1 MGAPGDTQAIRQR
14 FLTDFAFYAR
24 HCLKIRTKDGEIAPL
39 ILNRAQRHLLA
50 VLERQWEK
58 TGRIRVVILKG
69 RQQGLSTLVEAWL
82 YWRTSQAQAMRTL
95 VMAHKAESS
104 TALFGMAQ
112 RYHENCPAL
121 LKQATKW
128 SNRKEL
134 AFSALDS
141 SYLVAT
147 AGADGVARGE
157 TLNHAHLSE
166 VAFWPRSS
174 AAEVFNGLLQAV
186 PNRPGTSIFVES
198 TANGMSGVFYDLW
211 QGAIAGTNGFEAV
224 FIPWFWQPE
233 YREPVPEGFTQSPEE
248 LVLVEQYALDNEQ
261 LMFRRQ
267 RIGATSRDQ
276 FMQEYPCCPEEAFL
290 TSGMPV
296 FNLDRIRDQIETN
309 AKDPAVRL
317 SLEGDKWQQNPRGQL
332 SVYEPRNRLD
342 TYYIGADIAMGIKGR
357 DYSVAAVLDGKK
369 RLVAV
374 WRGHIHPALFATV
387 LARLG
392 ERYNWARIIP
402 ERNAHGILTCTML
415 AKDLA
420 YPNVYL
426 DESLGAITE
435 DYRETIGFLTS
446 TKTKPLII
454 DKLRASLIDGELTLF
469 DRQTLFEM
477 QRFVVTESGSM
488 EADEGTDRDG
498 EPFHDDCVMALALAN
513 HIHDGHFEPIPVT
526 DDFYIEAI

>member
-1 MGAPGDTQAIRQR
+1 MATASELLALRRR
-14 FLTDFAFYAR
+14 FLRDFAFYAK
-24 HCLKIRTKDGEIAPL
+24 HCLKIRTKDGTIAPL
-39 ILNRAQRHLLA
+39 ILNRAQQHLLD
-50 VLERQWEK
+50 VLDRQWAA

-69 RQQGLSTLVEAWL
+69 RQQGFSTLVEAWL
-82 YWRTSQAQAMRTL
+82 YWRVSQSEAQRAL

-112 RYHENCPAL
+112 RYHDNCPEG
-121 LKQATKW
+121 LKQQTKW

-174 AAEVFNGLLQAV
+174 AGEVFNGLLQAV
-186 PNRPGTSIFVES
+186 PQRPGTSIFVES

-211 QGAIAGTNGFEAV
+211 QGSVSGQNGFEAV
-224 FIPWFWQPE
+224 FSPWYWTPE
-233 YREPVPEGFTQSPEE
+233 YREPVPEGFERSPEE
-248 LVLVEQYALDNEQ
+248 VDLAAKYDLDDGQ
-261 LMFRRQ
+261 LQWRRQ
-267 RIGATSRDQ
+267 MIGATSRDKFQ
-276 FMQEYPCCPEEAFL
+276 QEYPCYPEEAFL
-290 TSGMPV
+290 STGMPV
-296 FNLDRIRDQIETN
+296 FNQDRLKDQSDRY
-309 AKDPAVRL
+309 AKDPVGRF
-317 SLEGDKWQQNPRGQL
+317 SLEGEKWQQNPRGQL
-332 SVYEPRNRLD
+332 FVYEPRNRLD

-357 DYSVAAVLDGKK
+357 DYSVAAVLDGRK

-426 DESLGAITE
+426 DESTGAITE
-435 DYRETIGFLTS
+435 DYRDTIGFLTS
-446 TKTKPLII
+446 SKTKPLII

-477 QRFVVTESGSM
+477 QRFVVSESGSM